1 MKLRDYLPEL
11 PGVLKQQ
18 TQLNQLFNTMSLM
31 KESGDAETYRSPTLG
46 LDLLYGGYVSQQ
58 LQYRQQQVF
67 QLIEFAKNTE
77 EIRGPINHIIN
88 EVFRRGIEWK
98 PKFAIKCTLCHAEY
112 MEEVKECEQC
122 AVTLPERQRC

>member
-77 EIRGPINHIIN
+77 MYSLS
-88 EVFRRGIEWK
+88 RRIHG
-98 PKFAIKCTLCHAEY
+98 
-112 MEEVKECEQC
+112 
-122 AVTLPERQRC
+122 RS